1 MILKNRIYIPY
12 IIYVMTWDVYPV
24 FLFLFIGIADLQ
36 LFSDL
41 SGILLAGRY
50 LIGR

>member
-12 IIYVMTWDVYPV
+12 HHIYDIWNVYPV
-24 FLFLFIGIADLQ
+24 FMSLFIGIADFQ

>member
-12 IIYVMTWDVYPV
+12 VVYVMTWDVYPV
-24 FLFLFIGIADLQ
+24 FMSLFIGIADFQ

-41 SGILLAGRY
+41 SGILLAGRH

>member
-12 IIYVMTWDVYPV
+12 VVYVMTWDVYPV
-24 FLFLFIGIADLQ
+24 FMLLFIGIAGLQ

-41 SGILLAGRY
+41 S
-50 LIGR
+50 